1 MIVKFHRRRKRRFK
15 PFDPSAVEPPMPISL
30 EHALEEGLMIAEYAT
45 RLALRN
51 AITIGALRDSEPFHS
66 ARFVIE
72 AREVIR
78 SLAEE
83 SSDAA
88 ARVAHER
95 EWATYLE
102 GPAEHVHDYRQ
113 ADELNLRRREA
124 LSRSLAE
131 TLVERADDEAYLLE
145 LVESARRDAW
155 FDVARSIEE
164 VLAAR
169 EIARDEDP
177 TDRLLRIQEFVEI
190 DLRALIDSAG
200 PGAK

>member
-1 MIVKFHRRRKRRFK
+1 MIVKVNRRRKRGFK

-51 AITIGALRDSEPFHS
+51 AITIGALRDSGQFQS

-78 SLAEE
+78 GLAEE

-88 ARVAHER
+88 ARVARER

-124 LSRSLAE
+124 LSLSLAE
-131 TLVERADDEAYLLE
+131 MLVERADDEAYLLE

-155 FDVARSIEE
+155 FDVAHSIE
-164 VLAAR
+164 VMLV
-169 EIARDEDP
+169 ARDSARDQDP
-177 TDRLLRIQEFVEI
+177 TDRLRRIQEFIEI
-190 DLRALIDSAG
+190 DLGALIDSAG
-200 PGAK
+200 AGAN